1 MEQPRLW
8 IRHETRSTERRAPVV
23 PADAARL
30 VRRGMAVTVED
41 SPHRAFPIAEYA
53 AAGCSITHPG
63 SWHKAPHDTF
73 VLGLKELPDR
83 PAALVHR
90 HIYFGHAYKGQAGA
104 GELLRR
110 FASGGGEL
118 LDLEY
123 LADGTGRRLA
133 AFGYWAGYVGA
144 ALAALQYHGRLA
156 APLQPSTLGQLD
168 AELRTAARAG
178 PAPAVLVIG
187 ALGRCGRGAR
197 AALAT
202 AGIDPTC
209 WDIEETRV
217 LDRPAVLAHDVLVN
231 AVLTTSPTPP
241 FLTPAD
247 VEDPA
252 RRLSVVADVTC
263 DNTSECTVLPI
274 YRHNTS
280 WREPAQR
287 LHSAPPL
294 DLIAIDN
301 LPSLLP
307 VEASVAF
314 STELTPCLLTLG
326 DADPAWQRCTA
337 AFHTALD
344 HLSNPID
351 S

>member
-30 VRRGMAVTVED
+30 VRHGLSVTVEE
-41 SPHRAFPIAEYA
+41 SPQRAFPLAEYA
-53 AAGCSITHPG
+53 AAGCSVTHPG
-63 SWHKAPHDTF
+63 SWLDAPHDTV

-110 FASGGGEL
+110 YACGGGEL

-123 LADGTGRRLA
+123 LTDGAGRRLA
-133 AFGYWAGYVGA
+133 AFGYWAGYAGA
-144 ALAALQYHGRLA
+144 ALAVLHYHGRLT
-156 APLQPSTLGQLD
+156 APLAPSTKHELD
-168 AELRTAARAG
+168 VTLRTANRSGA
-178 PAPAVLVIG
+178 APASLVIG

-209 WDIEETRV
+209 WDLDETRV

-231 AVLTTSPTPP
+231 AVLTTNPTPP

-263 DNTSECTVLPI
+263 DNTSECNVLPI

-280 WREPAQR
+280 WQEPAQR
-287 LHSAPPL
+287 LHAAPPL
-294 DLIAIDN
+294 DLVAIDN

-314 STELTPCLLTLG
+314 SAELTPCLLALG
-326 DADPAWQRCTA
+326 TSDPTWQRCAA
-337 AFHTALD
+337 AFHAALD
-344 HLSNPID
+344 RLSNPINT
-351 S
+351 